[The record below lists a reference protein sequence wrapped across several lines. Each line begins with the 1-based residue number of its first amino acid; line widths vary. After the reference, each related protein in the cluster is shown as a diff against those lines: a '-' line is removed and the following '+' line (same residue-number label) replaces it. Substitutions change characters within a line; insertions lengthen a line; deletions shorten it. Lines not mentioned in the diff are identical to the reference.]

1 MEPLELTL
9 VSPPCCRCISSPF
22 RSSQRILLIGEAN
35 FSFAHALADNFLQLH
50 LKELAERLGEEAAET
65 GAASEKG
72 IDGGDDDDD
81 DDDEED
87 EDEDD
92 RDDSEEDED
101 EDDSDPMSS
110 SSSAFSSSSAAA
122 SSSSSSAVALSSAA
136 AAAAAKAAKSAAAD
150 LPDIATRLATAR
162 FEYSFTC
169 GARIV
174 ATSFDA
180 ADIIAQKYADAKEII
195 SKVQMRGVRVLHGID
210 GTKLHTSPEYALFA
224 VCLLQLEIFIS

>member
-1 MEPLELTL
+1 M
-9 VSPPCCRCISSPF
+9 RCIVIF

-65 GAASEKG
+65 GTASEKG
-72 IDGGDDDDD
+72 IDGGDDEEDDD
-81 DDDEED
+81 DH
-87 EDEDD
+87 EDD
-92 RDDSEEDED
+92 EDED
-101 EDDSDPMSS
+101 EDDSEADEDEDADDQMASSSSASS
-110 SSSAFSSSSAAA
+110 SSS
-122 SSSSSSAVALSSAA
+122 SSSSSSAVSSSSSSVPLTPAA
-136 AAAAAKAAKSAAAD
+136 AAAAAKAAPAAAAAD

-210 GTKLHTSPEYALFA
+210 GTKLHTSPEYACQQNASLIVA
-224 VCLLQLEIFIS
+224 T

>member
-1 MEPLELTL
+1 MLPLYFFA
-9 VSPPCCRCISSPF
+9 V

-81 DDDEED
+81 DDEED
-87 EDEDD
+87 EDEDNQD
-92 RDDSEEDED
+92 GSEED
-101 EDDSDPMSS
+101 EDDSDQMSS
-110 SSSAFSSSSAAA
+110 SSSVSSSSAAVAA

-136 AAAAAKAAKSAAAD
+136 AAAAAKAAKAAAAD

-210 GTKLHTSPEYALFA
+210 GTKLHTSPEYAYQQSASLL
-224 VCLLQLEIFIS
+224 VCRVLKIYNFTTYH